1 MALPSDTIKK
11 GMARA
16 GARAMWKATGLTDQ
30 DLERPLIAVCHTW
43 TDVTPCSIN
52 QRRLAEKVKQGIRAA
67 GGTPVEFN
75 SITVTDGIAMG
86 TEGMKASL
94 ISREVVADSF
104 ELAVRG
110 HLLDAL
116 VCLCGCDKTI
126 PATAMAL
133 ARLNLPGFTIYS
145 GSIAAGH
152 LSNGKMVTI
161 QDVYEAI
168 GACAA
173 GKIDEKQLKEVED
186 KACPGAGACGG
197 QFTANTMSMACTML
211 GLSPMGLNDI
221 PATDPAKEPAC
232 VEAGKLVMELLRKNL
247 RPRDIV
253 TRKSLENA
261 ITGIM
266 ASGGSTNGV
275 LHLLAI
281 AREAGVKLEIDDFD
295 RISARTPIITDLK
308 PWGKYVAVDLHE
320 AGGQRLFAKRLQE
333 GGLLKDEITCT
344 GKRLFEETAS
354 AKETPGQ
361 KVIYT
366 TEKPI
371 KKTGGIAIL
380 RGDLAPEGCVIK
392 MSGSEKKSH
401 TGPARVFDREE
412 DAFAAVQ
419 ARKIK
424 AGDVV
429 VIRYEGP
436 KGGPGMREMLQ
447 VTGAIVGQGLGA
459 DVALITDGRFSG
471 ATYGFMVGHI
481 APEAANG
488 GPIAFVRD
496 GDVITIDARKRR
508 IDVKADLK
516 KRMKGWKPPK
526 PNYTWGVLA
535 KYAAT
540 VTSASEG
547 AVTIPVGLVNG
558 GSNGHKAVLGKGR
571 KAQVARR

>member
-1 MALPSDTIKK
+1 MSLPSDVIKK
-11 GMARA
+11 GISRA
-16 GARAMWKATGLTDQ
+16 GARAMWKATGLTDADIQ
-30 DLERPLIAVCHTW
+30 KPLVAVCHTW

-52 QRRLAEKVKQGIRAA
+52 QRQLAEKVKEGVRAA

-86 TEGMKASL
+86 TEGMKSSL
-94 ISREVVADSF
+94 ISREIIADSF

-110 HLLDAL
+110 HLLDAI

-133 ARLNLPGFTIYS
+133 ARLNLPGLTIYS

-152 LSNGKMVTI
+152 LSNGRAVTI

-173 GKIDEKQLKEVED
+173 GRINERELKEVED

-221 PATDPAKEPAC
+221 PATDPAKEAGC
-232 VEAGKLVMELLRKNL
+232 IEAGKLVMELLRKDL
-247 RPRDIV
+247 RPRDII
-253 TRKSLENA
+253 TRKSIENA

-295 RISARTPIITDLK
+295 RISRRTPIITDLK
-308 PWGKYVAVDLHE
+308 PWGRYVAVDLHE
-320 AGGQRLFAKRLQE
+320 AGGQRLFARRLQE
-333 GGLLKDEITCT
+333 GGFLKDEITCS
-344 GKRLFEETAS
+344 GRRMFEEIKN
-354 AKETPGQ
+354 AKEKPGQ
-361 KVIYT
+361 PVIYT
-366 TEKPI
+366 TDKPI
-371 KKTGGIAIL
+371 KTTGGIAVL
-380 RGDLAPEGCVIK
+380 RGNLAPEGCVIK
-392 MSGSEKKSH
+392 LSGSEKKTH

-429 VIRYEGP
+429 IIRYEGP

-447 VTGAIVGQGLGA
+447 VSGAIVGQGLGA

-471 ATYGFMVGHI
+471 ATYGFMIGHV
-481 APEAANG
+481 APEAAMG
-488 GPIAFVRD
+488 GPIAFVRN
-496 GDVITIDARKRR
+496 GDEVTIDAVKRR

-516 KRMKGWKPPK
+516 KRMKNWKPPK

-547 AVTIPVGLVNG
+547 AVTIPIGLTNG
-558 GSNGHKAVLGKGR
+558 SRGKKR
-571 KAQVARR
+571 KTK

>member
-1 MALPSDTIKK
+1 MPLPSDTIKR
-11 GMARA
+11 GMSRA
-16 GARAMWKATGLTDQ
+16 GARSMWKATGLTDA
-30 DLERPLIAVCHTW
+30 DLDKPLVAVCHTW

-67 GGTPVEFN
+67 GGTPIEFN

-94 ISREVVADSF
+94 VSREIVADSF

-110 HLLDAL
+110 HLLDAM
-116 VCLCGCDKTI
+116 VTICGCDKTI
-126 PATAMAL
+126 PGAVMAL
-133 ARLNLPGFTIYS
+133 ARLNVPGLAIYS

-152 LSNGKMVTI
+152 LSSGKMITI

-173 GKIDEKQLKEVED
+173 GKINATQLKEIED

-211 GLSPMGLNDI
+211 GISPMGLNDI
-221 PATDPAKEPAC
+221 PATDPAKDEGC
-232 VEAGKLVMELLRKNL
+232 VAAGRLVMEVLRNDL
-247 RPRDIV
+247 RPRDII
-253 TRKSLENA
+253 TRNSIENA

-281 AREAGVKLEIDDFD
+281 AREAGVKLSIEDFD

-308 PWGKYVAVDLHE
+308 PWGQFVAVDLHH
-320 AGGQRLFAKRLQE
+320 AGGQRLFANRLNE

-344 GKRLFEETAS
+344 GKRMSEEILS
-354 AKETPGQ
+354 ARETPGQ
-361 KVIYT
+361 KVIY
-366 TEKPI
+366 PVAQPL

-380 RGDLAPEGCVIK
+380 KGDLAPEGAVIK
-392 MSGSEKKSH
+392 MSGSEKKIH
-401 TGPARVFDREE
+401 TGPARVFDCEE
-412 DAFAAVQ
+412 DAFKAVQ
-419 ARKIK
+419 AKKIK

-429 VIRYEGP
+429 IIRYEGP

-447 VTGAIVGQGLGA
+447 VTGAIVGQGISK

-471 ATYGFMVGHI
+471 ATYGFMVGHV

-488 GPIAFVRD
+488 GPIAFVKD
-496 GDVITIDARKRR
+496 GDIVTIDAVKRR

-516 KRMKGWKPPK
+516 KRMKGWAPPK
-526 PNYTWGVLA
+526 PRYTWGVLA

-540 VTSASEG
+540 VSSASEG
-547 AVTIPVGLVNG
+547 AVTIPVGLTNG
-558 GSNGHKAVLGKGR
+558 GTNGHEDVLGKRR
-571 KAQVARR
+571 KPQSARR

>member
-1 MALPSDTIKK
+1 MALPSDVIKR
-11 GMARA
+11 GLSRA
-16 GARAMWKATGLTDQ
+16 AARAMWKATGLKDS
-30 DLERPLIAVCHTW
+30 DLEKPLVAVCHTW

-52 QRRLAEKVKQGIRAA
+52 QRDLAEKVKQGIRAA

-86 TEGMKASL
+86 TEGMKSSL
-94 ISREVVADSF
+94 ISREVIADSF

-110 HLLDAL
+110 HLLDAV
-116 VCLCGCDKTI
+116 VCICGCDKTI
-126 PATAMAL
+126 PATVMAL

-145 GSIAAGH
+145 GSIAAGR
-152 LSNGKMVTI
+152 LSSGKSITI
-161 QDVYEAI
+161 QDVFEAI

-173 GKIDEKQLKEVED
+173 GRINEKQLKEVED

-221 PATDPAKEPAC
+221 PATDPLKEKAC
-232 VEAGKLVMELLRKNL
+232 IEAGKLVMELLRKNL
-247 RPRDIV
+247 RPRDII
-253 TRKSLENA
+253 TRKSMENA
-261 ITGIM
+261 ITAVM

-281 AREAGVKLEIDDFD
+281 AREAGIKLAIDDFD
-295 RISARTPIITDLK
+295 RISKRTPIITDLK
-308 PWGKYVAVDLHE
+308 PWGNYFAVDLHA

-344 GKRLFEETAS
+344 GRRLFDEIS
-354 AKETPGQ
+354 GAKETAGQ
-361 KVIYT
+361 QVIYKT
-366 TEKPI
+366 DKPL
-371 KKTGGIAIL
+371 KKSGGIAIL
-380 RGDLAPEGCVIK
+380 RGNLAPEGCVIK
-392 MSGSEKKSH
+392 LSGSEKKVH
-401 TGPARVFDREE
+401 TGPARVFEREE

-424 AGDVV
+424 PGDVV
-429 VIRYEGP
+429 IIRYEGP

-447 VTGAIVGQGLGA
+447 VSGAIVGQGLGA

-471 ATYGFMVGHI
+471 ATYGFMIGHV
-481 APEAANG
+481 APEAAVG

-496 GDVITIDARKRR
+496 GDEVTIDAGKRRLDVNADLEKRKR
-508 IDVKADLK
+508 
-516 KRMKGWKPPK
+516 GWKPPQ

-547 AVTIPVGLVNG
+547 AVTIPIGLV
-558 GSNGHKAVLGKGR
+558 SNGAEKSPKTAGKARSKAKG
-571 KAQVARR
+571 

>member
-1 MALPSDTIKK
+1 MSLPSDVIKK
-11 GMARA
+11 GMSRA
-16 GARAMWKATGLTDQ
+16 AARAMWKATGLTDA
-30 DLERPLIAVCHTW
+30 DLQKPLVAVCHTW

-52 QRRLAEKVKQGIRAA
+52 QRHLAEKVKEGIRAA

-86 TEGMKASL
+86 TEGMKSSL
-94 ISREVVADSF
+94 VSREIVADSF

-110 HLLDAL
+110 HLLDAM
-116 VCLCGCDKTI
+116 VCICGCDKTI
-126 PATAMAL
+126 PATVMAL
-133 ARLNLPGFTIYS
+133 ARLNLPGLTIYS
-145 GSIAAGH
+145 GSIAAGR
-152 LSNGKMVTI
+152 LSSGKEITI
-161 QDVYEAI
+161 QDVFEAI

-173 GKIDEKQLKEVED
+173 GRIDAQQLKEVED

-221 PATDPAKEPAC
+221 PATDPTKDDGC
-232 VEAGKLVMELLRKNL
+232 VEAGKLVMDLLRRNL
-247 RPRDIV
+247 RPRDII
-253 TRKSLENA
+253 TRKAIDNA

-281 AREAGVKLEIDDFD
+281 AREAGVKLKIDDFD
-295 RISARTPIITDLK
+295 RISKRTPIITDLK
-308 PWGKYVAVDLHE
+308 PWGKFFAVDLFK
-320 AGGQRLFAKRLQE
+320 AGGQRLFAKRLKE

-344 GKRLFEETAS
+344 GRRMFEEIASGAETA
-354 AKETPGQ
+354 GQ
-361 KVIYT
+361 QVIYKT
-366 TEKPI
+366 DKPI
-371 KKTGGIAIL
+371 KKSGGIAIL
-380 RGDLAPEGCVIK
+380 RGNLAPEGCVIK
-392 MSGSEKKSH
+392 LSGSEKKTH
-401 TGPARVFDREE
+401 TGPARVFNREE

-424 AGDVV
+424 PGDVV
-429 VIRYEGP
+429 IIRYEGP

-447 VTGAIVGQGLGA
+447 VSGAIVGQGLGA

-471 ATYGFMVGHI
+471 ATYGFMVGHV

-488 GPIAFVRD
+488 GPIAFVRN
-496 GDVITIDARKRR
+496 GDEVTIDAAKRR

-516 KRMKGWKPPK
+516 KRAKNWKPPK

-540 VTSASEG
+540 VSSASEG
-547 AVTIPVGLVNG
+547 AVTIPVGLTKN
-558 GSNGHKAVLGKGR
+558 SKK
-571 KAQVARR
+571 

>member
-1 MALPSDTIKK
+1 MALPSDTIKR
-11 GMARA
+11 GMSRA
-16 GARAMWKATGLTDQ
+16 GARAMWKATGLNDQ
-30 DLERPLIAVCHTW
+30 DLEKPLVAVCHTW

-52 QRRLAEKVKQGIRAA
+52 QRRLAEKVKQGIRAE
-67 GGTPVEFN
+67 GGTPIEFN

-86 TEGMKASL
+86 TEGMKSSL
-94 ISREVVADSF
+94 VSREVVADSF

-110 HLLDAL
+110 HLLDAV
-116 VCLCGCDKTI
+116 VCICGCDKTI
-126 PATAMAL
+126 PATAMVL

-152 LSNGKMVTI
+152 LSSGKAITI
-161 QDVYEAI
+161 QDVFEAI

-173 GKIDEKQLKEVED
+173 GRIDEKQLKEVED

-211 GLSPMGLNDI
+211 GISPMGLNDI
-221 PATDPAKEPAC
+221 PATDPAKDAAC
-232 VEAGKLVMELLRKNL
+232 VEAGKLVMELVRKDL
-247 RPRDIV
+247 RPRDII

-261 ITGIM
+261 ITGVM

-281 AREAGVKLEIDDFD
+281 AREAGVKLAIDDFD
-295 RISARTPIITDLK
+295 RISEKTPIITDLK
-308 PWGKYVAVDLHE
+308 PWGKYVAVDLYQ
-320 AGGQRLFAKRLQE
+320 AGGQRLFARRLQE
-333 GGLLKDEITCT
+333 GGFLKDEVTCT
-344 GKRLFEETAS
+344 GRRLLEEIAS
-354 AKETPGQ
+354 AQETPGQ
-361 KVIYT
+361 QVIHR

-371 KKTGGIAIL
+371 KKTGGIAVL
-380 RGDLAPEGCVIK
+380 RGNLAPEGCVIK
-392 MSGSEKKSH
+392 LSGSEKKTH

-412 DAFAAVQ
+412 DAFKAVQ
-419 ARKIK
+419 ARKIRK
-424 AGDVV
+424 GDVV

-459 DVALITDGRFSG
+459 DVALVTDGRFSG
-471 ATYGFMVGHI
+471 ATYGFMVGHV

-488 GPIAFVRD
+488 GPIAFVKN
-496 GDVITIDARKRR
+496 GDVITIDAAKRR

-540 VTSASEG
+540 VASASEG

-558 GSNGHKAVLGKGR
+558 GRNGHEAVLGKGR
-571 KAQVARR
+571 KAQGARR

>member
-1 MALPSDTIKK
+1 MTLPSDTIKK
-11 GMARA
+11 GPSRA
-16 GARAMWKATGLTDQ
+16 GARAMWKATGLTDA
-30 DLERPLIAVCHTW
+30 DIDKPLVAVCHTW

-52 QRRLAEKVKQGIRAA
+52 QRHLAEKVKEGIRAA
-67 GGTPVEFN
+67 GGTPIEFN

-86 TEGMKASL
+86 TEGMKCSL
-94 ISREVVADSF
+94 ISREIVTDSF

-110 HLLDAL
+110 HLLDAV
-116 VCLCGCDKTI
+116 VCISGCDKTI
-126 PATAMAL
+126 PATAMTL
-133 ARLNLPGFTIYS
+133 ARLNLPGLTLYS
-145 GSIAAGH
+145 GSIAPGYMA
-152 LSNGKMVTI
+152 NGKMITI

-173 GKIDEKQLKEVED
+173 GKIDAAQLKETED

-197 QFTANTMSMACTML
+197 QFTANTMSMALTML

-221 PATDPAKEPAC
+221 PATDPAKDEGC
-232 VEAGKLVMELLRKNL
+232 IEAGKLVMELLKKNL

-253 TRKSLENA
+253 TKNALHNA
-261 ITGIM
+261 ITGVM

-281 AREAGVKLEIDDFD
+281 AREAGVKLSIDDFD
-295 RISARTPIITDLK
+295 RISEKTPIIVDLK
-308 PWGKYVAVDLHE
+308 PWGRFVATDFYK
-320 AGGQRLFAKRLQE
+320 AGGQRLFAKRLKD
-333 GGLLKDEITCT
+333 GGYLKDEITVT
-344 GKRLFEETAS
+344 TKKMFEEVES
-354 AKETPGQ
+354 AVEQAGQ
-361 KVIYT
+361 EVIYT
-366 TEKPI
+366 TDKPK
-371 KKTGGIAIL
+371 KKTGGIAVL

-392 MSGSEKKSH
+392 LSGSEKKTH
-401 TGPARVFDREE
+401 TGPARVFDCEE

-424 AGDVV
+424 KGDVV
-429 VIRYEGP
+429 IIRYEGP

-471 ATYGFMVGHI
+471 ATYGFMVGHV

-488 GPIAFVRD
+488 GPIAFVKD
-496 GDVITIDARKRR
+496 GDIVTIDAVKRR

-540 VTSASEG
+540 VSSASEG
-547 AVTIPVGLVNG
+547 AVTIPIGLVNG
-558 GSNGHKAVLGKGR
+558 GSNGHQDVLGKGR
-571 KAQVARR
+571 KAQSARR

>member
-1 MALPSDTIKK
+1 MSLPSDVIKK
-11 GMARA
+11 GMSRA
-16 GARAMWKATGLTDQ
+16 AARAMWKATGLTDA
-30 DLERPLIAVCHTW
+30 DLQKPLVAVCHTW

-52 QRRLAEKVKQGIRAA
+52 QRHLAEKVKEGIRAA

-94 ISREVVADSF
+94 VSREIIADSF

-110 HLLDAL
+110 HLLDAM
-116 VCLCGCDKTI
+116 VCICGCDKTI
-126 PATAMAL
+126 PATVMAL

-145 GSIAAGH
+145 GSIAAGR
-152 LSNGKMVTI
+152 LSSGKEITI
-161 QDVYEAI
+161 QDVFEAI

-173 GKIDEKQLKEVED
+173 GRIDAQQLKEVED

-221 PATDPAKEPAC
+221 PATDPKKDAGC
-232 VEAGKLVMELLRKNL
+232 VEAGKLVMDLLRRNL
-247 RPRDIV
+247 RPRDII
-253 TRKSLENA
+253 TRKAIDNA

-281 AREAGVKLEIDDFD
+281 AREAGVKLKIDDFD
-295 RISARTPIITDLK
+295 RISKRTPIITDLK
-308 PWGKYVAVDLHE
+308 PWGKFFAVDLFK
-320 AGGQRLFAKRLQE
+320 AGGQRLFAKRLKE

-344 GKRLFEETAS
+344 GRRMFEEIASGAETA
-354 AKETPGQ
+354 GQ
-361 KVIYT
+361 QVIYKT
-366 TEKPI
+366 DKPI
-371 KKTGGIAIL
+371 KKSGGIAIL
-380 RGDLAPEGCVIK
+380 RGNLAPEGCVIK
-392 MSGSEKKSH
+392 LSGSEKKTH
-401 TGPARVFDREE
+401 TGPARVFNREE

-424 AGDVV
+424 PGDVV
-429 VIRYEGP
+429 IIRYEGP

-447 VTGAIVGQGLGA
+447 VSGAIVGQGLGA

-471 ATYGFMVGHI
+471 ATYGFMVGHV

-488 GPIAFVRD
+488 GPIAFVRN
-496 GDVITIDARKRR
+496 GDEVTIDAAKRR

-516 KRMKGWKPPK
+516 KRAKNWKPPK

-540 VTSASEG
+540 VSSASEG
-547 AVTIPVGLVNG
+547 AVTIPVGLTKN
-558 GSNGHKAVLGKGR
+558 SKK
-571 KAQVARR
+571 

>member
-1 MALPSDTIKK
+1 MQLPSDTIKK
-11 GMARA
+11 GMSRA
-16 GARAMWKATGLTDQ
+16 GARSMWKATGLTDV
-30 DLERPLIAVCHTW
+30 DIDKPLVAVCHTW

-67 GGTPVEFN
+67 GGTPIEFN

-86 TEGMKASL
+86 TEGMKSSL

-110 HLLDAL
+110 HLLDAV
-116 VCLCGCDKTI
+116 VCISGCDKTI
-126 PATAMAL
+126 PGTVMAL
-133 ARLNLPGFTIYS
+133 ARLNLPGLTIYS
-145 GSIAAGH
+145 GSIAPGR
-152 LSNGKMVTI
+152 LSSGKMVTI

-173 GKIDEKQLKEVED
+173 GKIDEAQLKEVED

-211 GLSPMGLNDI
+211 GISPMGLNDI
-221 PATDPAKEPAC
+221 PATDPAKDEGC
-232 VEAGKLVMELLRKNL
+232 VEAGKLVMDLLRKNI
-247 RPRDIV
+247 RPRDII
-253 TRKSLENA
+253 TRKSIENA
-261 ITGIM
+261 ITGVM

-281 AREAGVKLEIDDFD
+281 AREAGVKLSIDDFD
-295 RISARTPIITDLK
+295 TISEKTPIIVDLK
-308 PWGKYVAVDLHE
+308 PWGKYVAVDLYK
-320 AGGQRLFAKRLQE
+320 AGGQRLFAKNLKD
-333 GGLLKDEITCT
+333 GGLLKDELTCT
-344 GKRLFEETAS
+344 GKRMFEEVSS

-361 KVIYT
+361 EVIYT
-366 TEKPI
+366 TARPK

-392 MSGSEKKSH
+392 LSGSEKKSH

-412 DAFAAVQ
+412 DAFKAVQ

-429 VIRYEGP
+429 IIRYEGP

-447 VTGAIVGQGLGA
+447 VTGAIVGQGISQ

-471 ATYGFMVGHI
+471 ATYGFMVGHV

-488 GPIAFVRD
+488 GPIAFVKD
-496 GDVITIDARKRR
+496 GDLVTIDAEKRV
-508 IDVKADLK
+508 INVKADLK

-540 VTSASEG
+540 VSSASEG
-547 AVTIPVGLVNG
+547 AVTIPIGLVNG
-558 GSNGHKAVLGKGR
+558 GTNGHQDVLGKRR
-571 KAQVARR
+571 KAQSARR

>member
-1 MALPSDTIKK
+1 
-11 GMARA
+11 
-16 GARAMWKATGLTDQ
+16 MWKATGLTDA
-30 DLERPLIAVCHTW
+30 DIDKPLVAVCHTW

-67 GGTPVEFN
+67 GGTPLEFN

-86 TEGMKASL
+86 TEGMKSSL

-110 HLLDAL
+110 HLLDAV
-116 VCLCGCDKTI
+116 VCISGCDKTI
-126 PATAMAL
+126 PGTVMAL
-133 ARLNLPGFTIYS
+133 ARLNLPGLTLYS
-145 GSIAAGH
+145 GSIAPGH
-152 LSNGKMVTI
+152 LSSGKMVTI

-173 GKIDEKQLKEVED
+173 GRMNEAELKEVED

-211 GLSPMGLNDI
+211 GISPMGLNDI
-221 PATDPAKEPAC
+221 PAIDSAKDEGC
-232 VEAGKLVMELLRKNL
+232 VAAGKLVMDLLLKNI
-247 RPRDIV
+247 RPRDII
-253 TRKSLENA
+253 TRKSIENA
-261 ITGIM
+261 ITGVM

-281 AREAGVKLEIDDFD
+281 AREAGVKLSIDDFD
-295 RISARTPIITDLK
+295 RISEKTPIIVDLK
-308 PWGKYVAVDLHE
+308 PWGKYVAVDLYK
-320 AGGQRLFAKRLQE
+320 AGGHRLFAKNLKD
-333 GGLLKDEITCT
+333 GGLLRDEMTCT
-344 GKRLFEETAS
+344 GRRMFEEVAS
-354 AKETPGQ
+354 AAEAPGQ
-361 KVIYT
+361 DVIYT
-366 TEKPI
+366 TAKPK
-371 KKTGGIAIL
+371 KKTGGIAVL

-392 MSGSEKKSH
+392 LSGSEKKSH
-401 TGPARVFDREE
+401 TGPARVFDCEE
-412 DAFAAVQ
+412 DAFQAVQ

-424 AGDVV
+424 AGDVII
-429 VIRYEGP
+429 IRYEGP

-471 ATYGFMVGHI
+471 ATYGFMVGHV

-488 GPIAFVRD
+488 GPIAFVKD
-496 GDVITIDARKRR
+496 GDLVTIDAEKRV
-508 IDVKADLK
+508 INVKADLK

-540 VTSASEG
+540 VSSASEG
-547 AVTIPVGLVNG
+547 AVTIPIGLVNG
-558 GSNGHKAVLGKGR
+558 GTNGHQDVLGKGR
-571 KAQVARR
+571 KAQSARR